1 MIVVPVRVVILHRV
15 PISTHNIFYNPLY
28 SPKTLQILQILQILQ
43 SYRHLTDNVPAHF
56 VHRTIVQ
63 PAQGPRYFFVHLAQV
78 AASLRSAGAGNRG
91 GGRPGEFRAAGP
103 GKFRCGWRPGE
114 FQGGWR
120 PRARTRVSCVRI
132 WAAGS
137 WRVSVGRL
145 SGKSGWRLRW
155 KSGRRAGWRVTW
167 RRSGN
172 PAVSDLEG
180 LGWRAGCWKSESV
193 SGRRASGRRPR
204 AHAGM
209 QKSCI
214 FPAFLPEKF
223 LIGKLKNRAKI
234 RSPTRQ
240 RVQISFT
247 AWNRVKWQEK
257 SGAPRRRVP
266 ASHSPKCR
274 NRLCR

>member
-78 AASLRSAGAGNRG
+78 AASLRSAGAGNRAA
-91 GGRPGEFRAAGP
+91 GRPGEFRAAG
-103 GKFRCGWRPGE
+103 RPGE
-114 FQGGWR
+114 FRAARRVSGGR

-132 WAAGS
+132 WVA
-137 WRVSVGRL
+137 GRL
-145 SGKSGWRLRW
+145 ESFVAASLEIWRCPI
-155 KSGRRAGWRVTW
+155 RRA
-167 RRSGN
+167 S
-172 PAVSDLEG
+172 
-180 LGWRAGCWKSESV
+180 GWRAGCWKSGSV
-193 SGRRASGRRPR
+193 SGRRVSGRRPR

-223 LIGKLKNRAKI
+223 LIGKLK
-234 RSPTRQ
+234 
-240 RVQISFT
+240 
-247 AWNRVKWQEK
+247 K
-257 SGAPRRRVP
+257 SGEDPLAHSAASPDQFYGMEPCEMAREKWGAASPRSCVP
-266 ASHSPKCR
+266 LSQMSQ
-274 NRLCR
+274 

>member
-15 PISTHNIFYNPLY
+15 PISTHNIFFYNPLY
-28 SPKTLQILQILQILQ
+28 SPKPLQILQILQILQ

-91 GGRPGEFRAAGP
+91 GGRPGEFRAAASRTHACKLRENLG
-103 GKFRCGWRPGE
+103 GGRAGE
-114 FQGGWR
+114 FRGGF
-120 PRARTRVSCVRI
+120 
-132 WAAGS
+132 AGN
-137 WRVSVGRL
+137 L
-145 SGKSGWRLRW
+145 
-155 KSGRRAGWRVTW
+155 AG
-167 RRSGN
+167 G
-172 PAVSDLEG
+172 G
-180 LGWRAGCWKSESV
+180 LM
-193 SGRRASGRRPR
+193 
-204 AHAGM
+204 HAGM
-209 QKSCI
+209 QELHVFYHFCFEK
-214 FPAFLPEKF
+214 LKF
-223 LIGKLKNRAKI
+223 LGQKKSPKI